1 MASTGNSDEKK
12 IYEKPVVESESLF
25 DQRVLI
31 CGKCRGAGNVTKQ
44 AGCSSFP
51 RNS

>member
-1 MASTGNSDEKK
+1 MAEESGRDRKT
-12 IYEKPVVESESLF
+12 YEKPAVESESLF
-25 DQRVLI
+25 DPRVLI

-44 AGCSSFP
+44 PACRDFP